1 MFSRT
6 IEKPEKE
13 EVSMLSK
20 NPEKMESFVGSN
32 ARIKGEMTVE
42 GTLRLDGTIEGGLN
56 ADCVILSEKALVKG
70 DIAAQKIVI
79 GGTVEG
85 NLRAKGLVEI
95 QPKGRVLGGVFTQ
108 KLSVIE
114 GGEINGKIEMKM
126 EESPIVDFEA
136 KTQN

>member
-114 GGEINGKIEMKM
+114 GGEINGKVEMEM
-126 EESPIVDFEA
+126 EGSKIIDFEA
-136 KTQN
+136 KVLD